1 MATATSTQNK
11 ENVPWSHRAIVV
23 LLLPLPL
30 TEVVGYGL
38 VLATAAVGEYTTTIS
53 TGVVQGLMSDERAVA
68 KAIVSCW

>member
-38 VLATAAVGEYTTTIS
+38 VLATAAVGKCA
-53 TGVVQGLMSDERAVA
+53 TGRMTKR
-68 KAIVSCW
+68 